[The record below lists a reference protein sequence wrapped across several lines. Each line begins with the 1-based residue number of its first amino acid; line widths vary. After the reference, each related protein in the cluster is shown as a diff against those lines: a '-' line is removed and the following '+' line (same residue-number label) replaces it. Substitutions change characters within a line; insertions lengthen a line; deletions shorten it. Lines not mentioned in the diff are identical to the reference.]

1 MRRREFITL
10 LGGTTAAWP
19 LIAHSQTRA
28 RPVVGILSV
37 TASDAPRNSIEAI
50 LRGLGKMGYAD
61 GDTVSIEYRWAGGDY
76 GKLPQLASELV
87 SRGVS
92 IIFANGNAN
101 VAKAAIA
108 ATSTIPIVFAN
119 GGDPIKLGLVQS
131 INRPGGNVTGV
142 SFFFSALGAKRL
154 EIMRELIPPLALV
167 GFLVNPDN
175 SVTEADIS
183 NLEEAA
189 RTLMMQIK
197 VAKATSVREF
207 EPAFASLAASNVQA
221 LLVNTDAFFAGR
233 RADLVALAA
242 RFSIPASYSSRPY
255 ISEGGLLSYGT
266 DVDEMYQQAGVYVG
280 RILRGA
286 RPADLPVMQ
295 PTKFELIVNL
305 KTAKGLGLTVPATLL
320 ARADEVIE

>member
-1 MRRREFITL
+1 MRRRTFITL

-19 LIAHSQTRA
+19 LIAHSQTLS
-28 RPVVGILSV
+28 RPVIGILSV

-50 LRGLGKMGYAD
+50 LRGLGKMGYVD
-61 GDTVSIEYRWAGGDY
+61 GDTVSIEYRWADDDY
-76 GKLPQLASELV
+76 SKLPQLASELV

-92 IIFANGNAN
+92 IIFANGNVN
-101 VAKAAIA
+101 VAKAAKA

-119 GGDPIKLGLVQS
+119 GGDPVKLGLVQS
-131 INRPGGNVTGV
+131 LNRPSGNITGV

-154 EIMRELIPPLALV
+154 EIMRELIPSLERI

-175 SVTEADIS
+175 SVTETDIS
-183 NLEEAA
+183 NIEEAA
-189 RTLMMQIK
+189 HTMMVQVK
-197 VAKATSVREF
+197 VAKAASIREF
-207 EPAFASLAASNVQA
+207 ESAFASLAASNVQA

-233 RADLVALAA
+233 RADIVALAT
-242 RFSIPASYSSRPY
+242 RFSIPTSYPNRPY
-255 ISEGGLLSYGT
+255 VSDGGLLSYGT
-266 DVDEMYQQAGVYVG
+266 DGDEMFQQAGVYVG

-286 RPADLPVMQ
+286 KPIDLPVVQ

-305 KTAKGLGLTVPATLL
+305 KTAKALGITVPPTLL